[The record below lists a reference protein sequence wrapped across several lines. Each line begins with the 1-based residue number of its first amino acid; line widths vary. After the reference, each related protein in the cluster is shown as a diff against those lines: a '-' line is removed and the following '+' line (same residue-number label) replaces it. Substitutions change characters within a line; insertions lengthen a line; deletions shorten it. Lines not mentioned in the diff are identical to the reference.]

1 VQRDLK
7 RAELPLP
14 SFEEL
19 NKRGLIVFLIIFE
32 GMNTHRIRNKRY
44 AIISSSSKVSHII
57 LGGDTQSWIRLDRN
71 DKLLTFVADYP
82 SWKKAMEK
90 PKKAIKKAMLLCTVQ
105 CTCTMYVY
113 SVRVQCTCTVYT
125 SDHFVC
131 KI

>member
-1 VQRDLK
+1 MAANHEAWVQRDLK

-71 DKLLTFVADYP
+71 DKLLTFVAD
-82 SWKKAMEK
+82 SKD
-90 PKKAIKKAMLLCTVQ
+90 PKNVQ
-105 CTCTMYVY
+105 GE
-113 SVRVQCTCTVYT
+113 
-125 SDHFVC
+125 H
-131 KI
+131 